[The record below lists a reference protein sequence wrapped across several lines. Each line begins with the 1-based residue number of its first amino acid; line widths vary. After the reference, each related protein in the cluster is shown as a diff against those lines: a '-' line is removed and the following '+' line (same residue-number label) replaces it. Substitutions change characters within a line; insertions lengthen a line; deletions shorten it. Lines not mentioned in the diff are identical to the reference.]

1 MVGHCGVGLGS
12 SAAGGRRDERGDH
25 RQVGRY
31 ILKRFV
37 LLLIIIFFVSVAS
50 FFLVH
55 LLPGNPTDTI
65 LGPDATPANVII
77 VNHQLGLDKP
87 LWQQYFIWM
96 GHVLQGN
103 LGQSYTTHQTT
114 ASIIKESFPID
125 LELIILSQ
133 ILAFACAFPMA
144 MKSSRKPNKAFD
156 NAANSTTFGMLAL
169 PPFVIAPVF
178 VLLFAVHWHIF
189 PGPASYVP
197 LSQNVWTNLH
207 SMLLP
212 SIVLAMGSV
221 VVYFRL
227 LRNDLIATLQEDFI
241 TMARSKGLSDR
252 RIMWRH
258 ALRPSSVS
266 LLASAGVTIGSLIAG
281 TFVVELLLQM
291 PGLGYQLIFSVN
303 QDDYTVVQGIVLFVA
318 VAIVLVNFVFDFLF
332 TVVDPRIAR
341 D

>member
-1 MVGHCGVGLGS
+1 
-12 SAAGGRRDERGDH
+12 
-25 RQVGRY
+25 VGRY
-31 ILKRFV
+31 IAKRVV
-37 LLLIIIFFVSVAS
+37 LLLIIIVFVSVAS
-50 FFLVH
+50 FFVVH
-55 LLPGNPTDTI
+55 LLPGNPTVTI
-65 LGPDATPANVII
+65 LGPNDTPQNAAIL
-77 VNHQLGLDKP
+77 NHQLGLDKP
-87 LWQQYFIWM
+87 LWQQYFIWIS
-96 GHVLQGN
+96 HVFQGN

-114 ASIIKESFPID
+114 TSIISQSFPID
-125 LELIILSQ
+125 IELIVVSQ
-133 ILAFACAFPMA
+133 LMSFAVAFPMA
-144 MKSSRKPNKAFD
+144 MAASRRPNGIFD
-156 NAANSTTFGMLAL
+156 QVANSTTFGMLAL

-197 LSQNVWTNLH
+197 LTQNFWSNLH
-207 SMLLP
+207 TMLLP
-212 SIVLAMGSV
+212 SIVLAMGSI

-281 TFVVELLLQM
+281 TFVVELLLQI
-291 PGLGYQLIFSVN
+291 PGLGFQLISSIS
-303 QDDYTVVQGIVLFVA
+303 QDDYTVVQGITLVVA
-318 VAIVLVNFVFDFLF
+318 VAIVLVNFAFDFLF
-332 TVVDPRIAR
+332 TIVDPRIAR